1 MKRVNL
7 GTKAVGSIVKIK
19 VNGASKDFIVV
30 HQGKPSSVY
39 DDSCNGT
46 WLLMK
51 DIYENRAWH
60 SSNTNDYANS
70 TIHSYLNST
79 FLNLFESNI
88 KNAIK
93 QVKIPYRK
101 GHGTSTTVTSGSNGL
116 SAKIFLLST
125 TETSF
130 SYSYMP
136 RGEGAELVYFKGCA
150 DNGSDSKRVAYLNGS
165 ATGWWLRSPGCNIT
179 SNRALVVGSAGTS
192 GDTDC
197 SSSRGIRP
205 ALILPSTLLVS
216 DDGTVS
222 VNTAPTVSTDG
233 ATLGEKNAAFAWKYT
248 VTDADG
254 DSLTVTEKLDGKA
267 TKTRTGVTSGTV
279 LTFEQTANATGFQK
293 ILNGSHTLT
302 VEVSDGKETVSTS
315 ATFTKSVHAASVTLA
330 EPLAVDGDIT
340 VAVLQVTG
348 SIPDDAK
355 LKAEVTNNAKDE
367 APVWQDVT
375 TEVQKG
381 ANIVFEN
388 KTATAGAAFNF
399 RVSVERG
406 ASGEGGYIE
415 AVTGAFQ

>member
-1 MKRVNL
+1 MKSVNL

-136 RGEGAELVYFKGCA
+136 RGEGAELAYFKGCA

-192 GDTDC
+192 GDTNC

-279 LTFEQTANATGFQK
+279 LAFEQTANATGFQK

-406 ASGEGGYIE
+406 ESGEGGYIE
-415 AVTGAFQ
+415 AVSGAFQ

>member
-1 MKRVNL
+1 MKSVNI

-136 RGEGAELVYFKGCA
+136 RGEGAELAYFKGCA

-192 GDTDC
+192 GDTNC

-415 AVTGAFQ
+415 AVSGAFE